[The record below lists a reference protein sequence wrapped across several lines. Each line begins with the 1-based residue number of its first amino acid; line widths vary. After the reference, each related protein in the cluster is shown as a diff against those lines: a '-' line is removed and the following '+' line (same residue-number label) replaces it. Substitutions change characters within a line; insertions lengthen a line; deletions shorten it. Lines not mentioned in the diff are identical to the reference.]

1 MKKNLFISVLVLSLT
16 GIINA
21 QEETITTTTTNGTS
35 VNTDPTDNREKFKF
49 GLKVGMS
56 ISNVYKSTGTD
67 FQADTKYGLTAGA
80 LLAIPIGKYY
90 GLQPEIS
97 ISQKGYK
104 GSGRLLDSPYTMTR
118 TSLYVD
124 VPI

>member
-1 MKKNLFISVLVLSLT
+1 MKNNILISVIILTFT

-21 QEETITTTTTNGTS
+21 QEGTITTTTTNGTS
-35 VNTDPTDNREKFKF
+35 LNTDPTDNREKFKF

-56 ISNVYKSTGTD
+56 ISNVYKATGND

-80 LLAIPIGKYY
+80 LLAIPIGKYF

-97 ISQKGYK
+97 VSQKGYK
-104 GSGRLLDSPYTMTR
+104 GSFTIHNDPHLLVYRCSH
-118 TSLYVD
+118 SVCC
-124 VPI
+124 